1 MQTEVSKII
10 IGDSLQIADI
20 VRVARNKVQVELSAE
35 RATTVSRFREKVDAF
50 LQEDRIVYGIT
61 TGVGP
66 FWQKKIS
73 PGDAMLMQEKFI
85 MSHACNVGSPFA
97 EEIVRAFMLVLVNNL
112 SRGHTCIRLA
122 TLNTIIAM
130 LNKQVTPF
138 IPQKGSVGYLQP
150 GAHMALVLYGKGQ
163 AYYQGELLDGGEAMH
178 RAGIPLQRLEAKEG
192 LSLMNNSSFMTAL
205 GSLALNEAINLA
217 KCCDIAGALTFEA
230 LQGNSSHFD
239 SRLCAVRPYPGMQKT
254 AGNLNRLLAG
264 SHNTGNSPRR
274 LQDGL
279 SIRMMPQVHGAC
291 KDAIR
296 YVEQNLHI
304 ELASVSDNP
313 LVFEEAGETVVV
325 HGGNCDGAPVGL
337 VLDVL
342 ALPVGEMANIS
353 ERRLYR
359 LVDSSLSGLP
369 PFLINNGGLNSG
381 FMITQYTAAALVA
394 ENKLLAQPVSVDSIP
409 TAAGQED
416 YVSFGCIAAQKV
428 WTMTGNL
435 RHVAAIELLAA
446 AQALDLMPPG
456 TLGAGTREAYA
467 AIRETVAFMA
477 EDRVI
482 HNDIAAVSQLIESG
496 ELVTRIEGKIGALA
510 Y

>member
-1 MQTEVSKII
+1 MKKNTSKII

-20 VRVARNKVQVELSAE
+20 VRVARDKVQVELSAE
-35 RATTVSRFREKVDAF
+35 REKTVSRFREKVDSF
-50 LQEDRIVYGIT
+50 LQEDRVVYGIT

-73 PGDAMLMQEKFI
+73 PADSILMQEKFI

-97 EEIVRAFMLVLVNNL
+97 EEIVRAFLLVLVNNL
-112 SRGHTCIRLA
+112 SRGHACIRLA
-122 TLNTIIAM
+122 TLHTVIAM
-130 LNKQVTPF
+130 LNQGVTPF
-138 IPQKGSVGYLQP
+138 IPQQGSVGYLQP
-150 GAHMALVLYGKGQ
+150 GAHMALVLYGKGR
-163 AYYQGELLDGGEAMH
+163 AYYQGELLDGGEAMR
-178 RAGIPLQRLEAKEG
+178 RAGIPLLRLEAKEG

-205 GSLALNEAINLA
+205 GSLALYDAINMA
-217 KCCDIAGALTFEA
+217 KCCDIAGAMTFEA
-230 LQGNSSHFD
+230 LAGNISHFD
-239 SRLCAVRPYPGMQKT
+239 SRLCAVRPYPGMHKT

-264 SHNTGNSPRR
+264 SQNAGNTPRR
-274 LQDGL
+274 LQDAL

-291 KDAIR
+291 KDAVH
-296 YVEQNLHI
+296 YVEQNLQI

-313 LVFEEAGETVVV
+313 LVFEEGGETVVV

-337 VLDVL
+337 ALDVL
-342 ALPVGEMANIS
+342 AIPVGELANIA

-359 LVDSSLSGLP
+359 LVDGSLSGLP

-416 YVSFGCIAAQKV
+416 YVSFGCIAARKV
-428 WTMTGNL
+428 WTMVANL
-435 RHVAAIELLAA
+435 RHVTAIELLAA

-456 TLGAGTREAYA
+456 TLGAGTKEAYA
-467 AIRETVAFMA
+467 AIRETAAFMA
-477 EDRVI
+477 EDRI
-482 HNDIAAVSQLIESG
+482 LHNDIAAVSQLLLSG
-496 ELVTRIEGKIGALA
+496 ELVKRIETSIGALD